1 MPPVERLKFRFKKNY
16 DAVPDVIAAAPGR
29 VEFIGNHTDY
39 NNGPVIGAAI
49 DRHVFV
55 ALRRT
60 EEAVFRF
67 SSGDSS
73 VASVE
78 DPSQKHKGEASWIN
92 YPLGVYDSLIRRGL
106 KPSGGFELAVD
117 SDVPMGAGLSSSAA
131 LELAVC
137 QALCT
142 AYGLGLSRE
151 EMALASREAENEF
164 VGMPCGILDQGV
176 SAMGKSGSLV
186 YIDCR
191 KMLFSTIPL
200 GENYSIWIF
209 NTHKKHSLVE
219 SMYSERHKE
228 CSQAVDGLNGAG
240 MGIQCLADISLAD
253 FQSAKSRLLGTLSNR
268 AEHIVSEIE
277 RVNRV
282 KHLLEGGRVSEA
294 GQLLF
299 ESHAS
304 SKDLFEN
311 SVEELD
317 YLVGILKSLP
327 NVIGARL
334 TGGGFGGAVMAL
346 TEDAFSPNYA
356 ESVASAYRGRF
367 GQSPEVIQCRLS
379 DGVRI
384 MESIEATD
392 TIEPALG

>member
-142 AYGLGLSRE
+142 VYGLGLSRE

-367 GQSPEVIQCRLS
+367 GQSPEVIPCRLS

>member
-1 MPPVERLKFRFKKNY
+1 MPLVERLKFRFTKNY
-16 DAVPDVIAAAPGR
+16 DAVPDVIAASPGR

-49 DRHVFV
+49 DRYVFV
-55 ALRRT
+55 ALRRI
-60 EEAVFRF
+60 EESVFRF

-73 VASVE
+73 YVAVE
-78 DPSQKHKGEASWIN
+78 DPTQKLKGKRSWIN

-142 AYGLGLSRE
+142 VYGLGLSRE

-176 SAMGKSGSLV
+176 SAMGTSGSLV

-191 KMLFSTIPL
+191 DMLFSTIPL
-200 GENYSIWIF
+200 GKNYSIWIF

-219 SMYSERHKE
+219 SMYSERHNE
-228 CSQAVDGLNGAG
+228 CFQAVEGLNGVG
-240 MGIQCLADISLAD
+240 LRIQYLADISPAN

-304 SKDLFEN
+304 SRDLFEN

-317 YLVGILKSLP
+317 YLVEILKSLP

-346 TEDAFSPNYA
+346 TEDAFSPDYA

-367 GQSPEVIQCRLS
+367 GQPPEVIQCRLS
-379 DGVRI
+379 DGVRVVERI
-384 MESIEATD
+384 ESTD

>member
-1 MPPVERLKFRFKKNY
+1 MPLVERLKFRFTKNY

-49 DRHVFV
+49 DRYVFV
-55 ALRRT
+55 ALRRI
-60 EEAVFRF
+60 EESVFRL
-67 SSGDSS
+67 SSGNSS
-73 VASVE
+73 YVAVE
-78 DPSQKHKGEASWIN
+78 DPTQKLKGKGSWIN

-142 AYGLGLSRE
+142 VYGLGLSRE

-191 KMLFSTIPL
+191 DMLFSTIPL

-228 CSQAVDGLNGAG
+228 CSQAVDGLNGVG
-240 MGIQCLADISLAD
+240 LRIQYLADISPAN

-304 SKDLFEN
+304 SRDLFEN

-317 YLVGILKSLP
+317 YLVEILKSLP

-346 TEDAFSPNYA
+346 TEDAFSPDYA

-367 GQSPEVIQCRLS
+367 GQPPEVIQCRLS

-384 MESIEATD
+384 VERIDSTD

>member
-1 MPPVERLKFRFKKNY
+1 
-16 DAVPDVIAAAPGR
+16 
-29 VEFIGNHTDY
+29 
-39 NNGPVIGAAI
+39 
-49 DRHVFV
+49 
-55 ALRRT
+55 
-60 EEAVFRF
+60 
-67 SSGDSS
+67 
-73 VASVE
+73 
-78 DPSQKHKGEASWIN
+78 
-92 YPLGVYDSLIRRGL
+92 
-106 KPSGGFELAVD
+106 
-117 SDVPMGAGLSSSAA
+117 
-131 LELAVC
+131 
-137 QALCT
+137 
-142 AYGLGLSRE
+142 
-151 EMALASREAENEF
+151 
-164 VGMPCGILDQGV
+164 
-176 SAMGKSGSLV
+176 
-186 YIDCR
+186 
-191 KMLFSTIPL
+191 MLFSTIPL

-384 MESIEATD
+384 MESMEATD

>member
-1 MPPVERLKFRFKKNY
+1 MALVDRLKFLFEKNY
-16 DAVPDVIAAAPGR
+16 NAVPDVVAAAPGR

-49 DRHVFV
+49 DRHVYV
-55 ALRRT
+55 ALRRV
-60 EEAVFRF
+60 EESVFRF
-67 SSGDSS
+67 SSGDSPF
-73 VASVE
+73 VLIK
-78 DPSQKHKGEASWIN
+78 DPSLKLSGEESWIN

-106 KPSGGFELAVD
+106 KPSGGFELSVE
-117 SDVPMGAGLSSSAA
+117 SDVPAGAGLSSSAA
-131 LELAVC
+131 LELAVS
-137 QALCT
+137 QALCHV
-142 AYGLGLSRE
+142 YQLPLSPE
-151 EMALASREAENEF
+151 EMAIASREAENEF

-191 KMLFSTIPL
+191 DVLFSTIPL

-219 SMYSERHKE
+219 SMYSERHSE
-228 CSQAVDGLNGAG
+228 CSQAVDGFRKAG
-240 MGIQCLADISLAD
+240 LEIECLADVTLAD
-253 FQSAKSRLLGTLSNR
+253 FERNKNSLEKTLSDR
-268 AEHIVSEIE
+268 AEHIVSEID

-282 KHLLEGGRVSEA
+282 RDLLEDRKINEA

-327 NVIGARL
+327 DVIGARL

-346 TEDAFSPNYA
+346 TGDAFSPKYA
-356 ESVASAYRGRF
+356 ESVASAYRGKF

-379 DGVRI
+379 DGTRI
-384 MESIEATD
+384 IESIETTD
-392 TIEPALG
+392 TIESALG

>member
-1 MPPVERLKFRFKKNY
+1 MKNY

-49 DRHVFV
+49 DRYVFV
-55 ALRRT
+55 ALRRI
-60 EEAVFRF
+60 EESVFRF

-73 VASVE
+73 YVAVE
-78 DPSQKHKGEASWIN
+78 DPTQKLKGKRSWIN

-137 QALCT
+137 QALC
-142 AYGLGLSRE
+142 AVYGLGLSRE

-176 SAMGKSGSLV
+176 SATGTSGSLV

-191 KMLFSTIPL
+191 DMLFSTIPL
-200 GENYSIWIF
+200 GKNYSIWIF

-219 SMYSERHKE
+219 SMYSERHNE
-228 CSQAVDGLNGAG
+228 CFQAVDGLNGVG
-240 MGIQCLADISLAD
+240 LRIQYLADISPAN

-294 GQLLF
+294 GQLMF

-304 SKDLFEN
+304 SRDLFEN

-317 YLVGILKSLP
+317 YLVEILKSLP

-346 TEDAFSPNYA
+346 TEDAFSPDYA

-367 GQSPEVIQCRLS
+367 GQPPEVIQCRLS
-379 DGVRI
+379 DGVRVVERI
-384 MESIEATD
+384 ESTD

>member
-1 MPPVERLKFRFKKNY
+1 MPLVERLKFRFTKNY

-49 DRHVFV
+49 DRYVFV
-55 ALRRT
+55 ALRRI
-60 EEAVFRF
+60 EESVFRF
-67 SSGDSS
+67 SSGNSS
-73 VASVE
+73 YVAVE
-78 DPSQKHKGEASWIN
+78 DPTQKLKGKGSWIN

-142 AYGLGLSRE
+142 VYGLGLSRE

-176 SAMGKSGSLV
+176 SAMGTSGSLV

-191 KMLFSTIPL
+191 DMLFSTIPL

-228 CSQAVDGLNGAG
+228 CSQAVDGLNGVG
-240 MGIQCLADISLAD
+240 LRIQYLADISPAN

-304 SKDLFEN
+304 SRDLFEN

-317 YLVGILKSLP
+317 YLVEILKSLP

-346 TEDAFSPNYA
+346 TEDAFSPDYA

-367 GQSPEVIQCRLS
+367 GQPPEVIQCRLS

-384 MESIEATD
+384 VERIDSTD

>member
-1 MPPVERLKFRFKKNY
+1 MPLVERLKFRFTKNY

-49 DRHVFV
+49 DRYVFV
-55 ALRRT
+55 ALRRI
-60 EEAVFRF
+60 EESVFRF
-67 SSGDSS
+67 SSGNSS
-73 VASVE
+73 YVAVE
-78 DPSQKHKGEASWIN
+78 DPTQKLKGKGSWIN

-142 AYGLGLSRE
+142 VYGLGLSRE

-191 KMLFSTIPL
+191 DMLFSTIPL
-200 GENYSIWIF
+200 GKNYSIWIF
-209 NTHKKHSLVE
+209 NTHKKHSLVG

-228 CSQAVDGLNGAG
+228 CSQAVDGLNGVG
-240 MGIQCLADISLAD
+240 LRIQYLADISPAN

-304 SKDLFEN
+304 SRDLFEN

-317 YLVGILKSLP
+317 YLVEILKSLP

-346 TEDAFSPNYA
+346 TEDAFSPDYA
-356 ESVASAYRGRF
+356 EAVASAYRGRF
-367 GQSPEVIQCRLS
+367 GQPPEVIQCRLS

-384 MESIEATD
+384 VERIDYTD

>member
-1 MPPVERLKFRFKKNY
+1 MPLVEGLKFRFTKNY

-49 DRHVFV
+49 DRYVFV
-55 ALRRT
+55 ALRRI
-60 EEAVFRF
+60 EESVFRL
-67 SSGDSS
+67 SSGNSS
-73 VASVE
+73 YVAVE
-78 DPSQKHKGEASWIN
+78 DPTQKLKGKGSWIN

-106 KPSGGFELAVD
+106 KPSGGFELAVV

-142 AYGLGLSRE
+142 VYGLGLSRE

-191 KMLFSTIPL
+191 DMLFSTIPL
-200 GENYSIWIF
+200 GKNYSIWIF

-228 CSQAVDGLNGAG
+228 CSQAVDGLNGVG
-240 MGIQCLADISLAD
+240 LGIQCLADISPAN
-253 FQSAKSRLLGTLSNR
+253 FQSAKSCLLGTLSNR

-317 YLVGILKSLP
+317 YLVDILKSLP

-346 TEDAFSPNYA
+346 TEDAFSPDYA

-367 GQSPEVIQCRLS
+367 GQPPEVIQCRLS

-384 MESIEATD
+384 VERIEATD

>member
-142 AYGLGLSRE
+142 VYGLGLSRE

-384 MESIEATD
+384 MESMEATD

>member
-1 MPPVERLKFRFKKNY
+1 MPLVERLKFRFTKNY
-16 DAVPDVIAAAPGR
+16 DAAPDVIAAAPGR

-49 DRHVFV
+49 DRYVFV
-55 ALRRT
+55 ALRRI
-60 EEAVFRF
+60 EESVFRF
-67 SSGDSS
+67 SSGNSS
-73 VASVE
+73 YVAVE
-78 DPSQKHKGEASWIN
+78 DPTQKLKGKGSWIN

-137 QALCT
+137 QALC
-142 AYGLGLSRE
+142 AVYGLGLSRE

-176 SAMGKSGSLV
+176 SATGTSGSLV

-191 KMLFSTIPL
+191 DMLFSTIPL
-200 GENYSIWIF
+200 GKNYSIWIF

-219 SMYSERHKE
+219 SMYSERHNE
-228 CSQAVDGLNGAG
+228 CFQAVDGLNGVG
-240 MGIQCLADISLAD
+240 LRIQYLADISPAN

-282 KHLLEGGRVSEA
+282 KHLVEGGRVSEA
-294 GQLLF
+294 GQLMF

-304 SKDLFEN
+304 SRDLFEN

-317 YLVGILKSLP
+317 YLVEILKSLP

-346 TEDAFSPNYA
+346 TEDAFSPDYA

-367 GQSPEVIQCRLS
+367 GQPPEVIQCRLS
-379 DGVRI
+379 DGVRVVERI
-384 MESIEATD
+384 ESTD

>member
-1 MPPVERLKFRFKKNY
+1 MPLVEKLKFRFKKNY

-49 DRHVFV
+49 DRYVFV
-55 ALRRT
+55 ALRRV
-60 EEAVFRF
+60 EESVFRF

-73 VASVE
+73 FVSVA
-78 DPSQKHKGEASWIN
+78 DPSQKIKGEASWIN
-92 YPLGVYDSLIRRGL
+92 YPLGVYNSLIRRGL
-106 KPSGGFELAVD
+106 TPSGGFELAVD
-117 SDVPMGAGLSSSAA
+117 SNVPMGAGLSSSAA

-142 AYGLGLSRE
+142 VYRLGLSRE

-191 KMLFSTIPL
+191 DMLFSSIPL

-228 CSQAVDGLNGAG
+228 CSQAVEGLNGAG
-240 MGIQCLADISLAD
+240 MGIQCLADISPAD

-282 KHLLEGGRVSEA
+282 KHLLEGGSVSEA

-317 YLVGILKSLP
+317 YLVSILKSLP

-346 TEDAFSPNYA
+346 TEDAFSPSYA

-384 MESIEATD
+384 VERMEVTD

>member
-384 MESIEATD
+384 MESMEATD

>member
-1 MPPVERLKFRFKKNY
+1 MPLVERLKFRFTKNY

-49 DRHVFV
+49 DRYVFV
-55 ALRRT
+55 ALRRI
-60 EEAVFRF
+60 EESVFRF
-67 SSGDSS
+67 SSGNSS
-73 VASVE
+73 YVAVE
-78 DPSQKHKGEASWIN
+78 DPTQKLKGKGSWIN

-142 AYGLGLSRE
+142 VYGLGLSRE

-191 KMLFSTIPL
+191 DMLFSTIPL

-228 CSQAVDGLNGAG
+228 CSQAVDGLNGLG
-240 MGIQCLADISLAD
+240 LRIQYLADISPAN

-317 YLVGILKSLP
+317 YLVEILKSLP

-334 TGGGFGGAVMAL
+334 SGGGFGGAVMAL
-346 TEDAFSPNYA
+346 TEDAFSPDYA

-367 GQSPEVIQCRLS
+367 GQPPEVIQCRLS

-384 MESIEATD
+384 VERIEATD

>member
-1 MPPVERLKFRFKKNY
+1 MPLVERLKFRFTKNY

-49 DRHVFV
+49 DRYVFV
-55 ALRRT
+55 ALRRI
-60 EEAVFRF
+60 EESVFRF

-73 VASVE
+73 YVAVE
-78 DPSQKHKGEASWIN
+78 DPTQKLKGKGSWIN

-142 AYGLGLSRE
+142 VYGLGLSRE

-176 SAMGKSGSLV
+176 SAMGTSGSLV

-191 KMLFSTIPL
+191 DMLFSTIPL
-200 GENYSIWIF
+200 GKNYSIWIF

-219 SMYSERHKE
+219 SMYSERHNE
-228 CSQAVDGLNGAG
+228 CFQAVEGLNGVG
-240 MGIQCLADISLAD
+240 LRIQYLADISPAD

-304 SKDLFEN
+304 SRDLFEN

-317 YLVGILKSLP
+317 YLVEILKSLP

-346 TEDAFSPNYA
+346 TEDAFSPDYA

-367 GQSPEVIQCRLS
+367 GQPPEVIQCRLS
-379 DGVRI
+379 DGVRVVERI
-384 MESIEATD
+384 ESTD

>member
-1 MPPVERLKFRFKKNY
+1 MPFVERLKFRFTKNY

-49 DRHVFV
+49 DRYVFV
-55 ALRRT
+55 ALRRI
-60 EEAVFRF
+60 EESVFRF

-73 VASVE
+73 YVAVE
-78 DPSQKHKGEASWIN
+78 DPTQKLKGKRSWIN

-142 AYGLGLSRE
+142 VYGLGLSRE

-176 SAMGKSGSLV
+176 SAMGTSGSLV

-191 KMLFSTIPL
+191 DMLFSTIPL
-200 GENYSIWIF
+200 GKNYSIWIF

-219 SMYSERHKE
+219 SMYSERHNE
-228 CSQAVDGLNGAG
+228 CFQAVEGLNGVG
-240 MGIQCLADISLAD
+240 LRIQYLADISPAD

-304 SKDLFEN
+304 SRDLFEN

-317 YLVGILKSLP
+317 YLVEILKSLP

-346 TEDAFSPNYA
+346 TEDAFSPDYA

-367 GQSPEVIQCRLS
+367 GQPPEVIQCRLS
-379 DGVRI
+379 DGVRVVERI
-384 MESIEATD
+384 ESTD

>member
-1 MPPVERLKFRFKKNY
+1 MPLVERLKFRFTKNY

-49 DRHVFV
+49 DRYVFV
-55 ALRRT
+55 ALRRI
-60 EEAVFRF
+60 EESVFRF

-73 VASVE
+73 YVAVE
-78 DPSQKHKGEASWIN
+78 DPTQKLKGKRSWIN

-106 KPSGGFELAVD
+106 KPSGGFELVVD

-142 AYGLGLSRE
+142 VYGLGLSRE

-176 SAMGKSGSLV
+176 SAMGTSGSLV

-191 KMLFSTIPL
+191 DMRFSTIPL
-200 GENYSIWIF
+200 GKNYSIWIF

-219 SMYSERHKE
+219 SMYSERHNE
-228 CSQAVDGLNGAG
+228 CFQAVDGLNGVG
-240 MGIQCLADISLAD
+240 LRIQYLADISPAD

-304 SKDLFEN
+304 SRDLFEN

-317 YLVGILKSLP
+317 YLVEILKSLP

-346 TEDAFSPNYA
+346 TEDAFSPDYA

-367 GQSPEVIQCRLS
+367 GQPPEVIQCRLS
-379 DGVRI
+379 DGVRVVERI
-384 MESIEATD
+384 ESTD

>member
-1 MPPVERLKFRFKKNY
+1 
-16 DAVPDVIAAAPGR
+16 
-29 VEFIGNHTDY
+29 
-39 NNGPVIGAAI
+39 
-49 DRHVFV
+49 
-55 ALRRT
+55 
-60 EEAVFRF
+60 
-67 SSGDSS
+67 
-73 VASVE
+73 
-78 DPSQKHKGEASWIN
+78 
-92 YPLGVYDSLIRRGL
+92 
-106 KPSGGFELAVD
+106 
-117 SDVPMGAGLSSSAA
+117 
-131 LELAVC
+131 
-137 QALCT
+137 
-142 AYGLGLSRE
+142 
-151 EMALASREAENEF
+151 MALASREAENEF

>member
-1 MPPVERLKFRFKKNY
+1 MPLVERLKFRFTKNY

-49 DRHVFV
+49 DRYVFV
-55 ALRRT
+55 ALRRI
-60 EEAVFRF
+60 EESVFRF

-73 VASVE
+73 YVAVE
-78 DPSQKHKGEASWIN
+78 DPTQKLKGKGSWIN

-142 AYGLGLSRE
+142 VYGLGLSRE

-176 SAMGKSGSLV
+176 SAMGTSGSLV

-191 KMLFSTIPL
+191 DMLFSTIPL
-200 GENYSIWIF
+200 GKNYSIWIF

-219 SMYSERHKE
+219 SMYSERHNE
-228 CSQAVDGLNGAG
+228 CFQAVEGLNGVG
-240 MGIQCLADISLAD
+240 LRIQYLADISPAD

-304 SKDLFEN
+304 SRDLFEN

-317 YLVGILKSLP
+317 YLVEILKSLP

-346 TEDAFSPNYA
+346 TEDAFSPDYA

-367 GQSPEVIQCRLS
+367 GQPPEVIQCRLS

-384 MESIEATD
+384 VERIDSTD

>member
-1 MPPVERLKFRFKKNY
+1 MPLVERLKFRFTKNY
-16 DAVPDVIAAAPGR
+16 DADPDVIAAAPGR

-49 DRHVFV
+49 DRYVFV
-55 ALRRT
+55 ALRRI
-60 EEAVFRF
+60 EESVFRF

-73 VASVE
+73 YVAVE
-78 DPSQKHKGEASWIN
+78 DPTQKLKGKGSWIN

-142 AYGLGLSRE
+142 VYGLGLSRE

-191 KMLFSTIPL
+191 DMLFSTIPL

-228 CSQAVDGLNGAG
+228 CSQAVDGLNGVG
-240 MGIQCLADISLAD
+240 LGIQCLADISPAN

-317 YLVGILKSLP
+317 YLVDILKSLP

-346 TEDAFSPNYA
+346 TEDAFSPDYA

-367 GQSPEVIQCRLS
+367 GQPPEVIQCRLS

-384 MESIEATD
+384 VERIEATD

>member
-1 MPPVERLKFRFKKNY
+1 MPLVERLKFRFTKNY
-16 DAVPDVIAAAPGR
+16 DAVPDVIAASPGR

-49 DRHVFV
+49 DRYVFV
-55 ALRRT
+55 ALRRI
-60 EEAVFRF
+60 EESVFRF

-73 VASVE
+73 YVAVE
-78 DPSQKHKGEASWIN
+78 DPTQKLKGKRSWIN

-142 AYGLGLSRE
+142 VYGLGLSRE

-176 SAMGKSGSLV
+176 SAMGTSGSLV

-191 KMLFSTIPL
+191 DMLFSTIPL

-228 CSQAVDGLNGAG
+228 CSQAVDGLNGVG
-240 MGIQCLADISLAD
+240 LRIQYLADISPAN

-304 SKDLFEN
+304 SRDLFEN

-317 YLVGILKSLP
+317 YLVEILKSLP

-346 TEDAFSPNYA
+346 TEDAFSPDYA

-367 GQSPEVIQCRLS
+367 GQPPEVIQCRLS

-384 MESIEATD
+384 VERIDSTD

>member
-1 MPPVERLKFRFKKNY
+1 MPLVERLKFRFTKNY

-49 DRHVFV
+49 DRYVFV
-55 ALRRT
+55 ALRRI
-60 EEAVFRF
+60 EESVFRF

-73 VASVE
+73 YVAVE
-78 DPSQKHKGEASWIN
+78 DPTQKLKGKRSWIN

-142 AYGLGLSRE
+142 VYGLGLSRE

-176 SAMGKSGSLV
+176 SAMGTSGSLV

-191 KMLFSTIPL
+191 DMLFSTIPL
-200 GENYSIWIF
+200 GKNYSIWIF

-219 SMYSERHKE
+219 SMYSERHNE
-228 CSQAVDGLNGAG
+228 CFQAVEGLNGVG
-240 MGIQCLADISLAD
+240 LRIQYLADISPAD

-304 SKDLFEN
+304 SRDLFEN

-317 YLVGILKSLP
+317 YLVEILKSLP

-346 TEDAFSPNYA
+346 TEDAFSPDYA

-367 GQSPEVIQCRLS
+367 GQPPEVIQCRLS
-379 DGVRI
+379 DGVRVVERI
-384 MESIEATD
+384 ESTD

>member
-1 MPPVERLKFRFKKNY
+1 MPLVERLKFRFTKNY

-49 DRHVFV
+49 DRYVFV
-55 ALRRT
+55 ALRRI
-60 EEAVFRF
+60 EESVFRF

-73 VASVE
+73 YVAVE
-78 DPSQKHKGEASWIN
+78 DPTQKLKGKRSWIN

-142 AYGLGLSRE
+142 VYGLGLSRE

-176 SAMGKSGSLV
+176 SAMGTSGSLV

-191 KMLFSTIPL
+191 DMLFSTIPL

-228 CSQAVDGLNGAG
+228 CSQAVDGLNGVG
-240 MGIQCLADISLAD
+240 LRIQYLADISPAN

-304 SKDLFEN
+304 SRDLFEN

-317 YLVGILKSLP
+317 YLVEILKSLP

-346 TEDAFSPNYA
+346 TEDAFSPDYA

-367 GQSPEVIQCRLS
+367 GQPPEVIQCRLS
-379 DGVRI
+379 DGVRVVERI
-384 MESIEATD
+384 ESTD

>member
-1 MPPVERLKFRFKKNY
+1 MPLVERLKFRFTKNY

-49 DRHVFV
+49 DRYVFV
-55 ALRRT
+55 ALRRI
-60 EEAVFRF
+60 EESVFRF
-67 SSGDSS
+67 SSGNSS
-73 VASVE
+73 YVAVE
-78 DPSQKHKGEASWIN
+78 DPTQKLKGKGSWIN

-106 KPSGGFELAVD
+106 RPSGGFELTVD

-142 AYGLGLSRE
+142 VYGMALSRE

-176 SAMGKSGSLV
+176 SAMGTSGSLV

-191 KMLFSTIPL
+191 DMLFSTIPL

-209 NTHKKHSLVE
+209 NTHKKHSLVG

-228 CSQAVDGLNGAG
+228 CSQAVDGLNGVG
-240 MGIQCLADISLAD
+240 LRIQYLADISPAS
-253 FQSAKSRLLGTLSNR
+253 FQIAKSRLLGTLANR

-304 SKDLFEN
+304 SRDLFEN

-317 YLVGILKSLP
+317 YLVEILKSLP

-334 TGGGFGGAVMAL
+334 SGGGFGGAVMAL
-346 TEDAFSPNYA
+346 TEDAFSPDYA
-356 ESVASAYRGRF
+356 DSVASAYRGRF
-367 GQSPEVIQCRLS
+367 GQPPEVIQCRLS

-384 MESIEATD
+384 VERIDSTD

>member
-1 MPPVERLKFRFKKNY
+1 MPLVERLKVHFKNNF
-16 DAVPDVIAAAPGR
+16 DAIPDVIAAAPGR

-49 DRHVFV
+49 DRNVFV
-55 ALRRT
+55 ALRRI
-60 EEAVFRF
+60 EESVFRF
-67 SSGDSS
+67 SSGDSIS
-73 VASVE
+73 ISIE
-78 DPSQKHKGEASWIN
+78 DPTLKLSDEESWIN
-92 YPLGVYDSLIRRGL
+92 YPLGVYNSLIRRGL
-106 KPSGGFELAVD
+106 KPSGGFEMAVD
-117 SDVPMGAGLSSSAA
+117 SDVPAGAGLSSSAA

-137 QALCT
+137 QALCD
-142 AYGLGLSRE
+142 AYQLDLNRE
-151 EMALASREAENEF
+151 EMAQASREAENDF

-176 SAMGKSGSLV
+176 SAMGKSGYLV
-186 YIDCR
+186 YIECKDIE
-191 KMLFSTIPL
+191 FSAIPL

-228 CSQAVDGLNGAG
+228 CSQAVDALRGKGIE
-240 MGIQCLADISLAD
+240 IQCLADISPSD
-253 FQSAKSRLLGTLSNR
+253 FDSVKNQLEERLSSR
-268 AEHIVSEIE
+268 AEHIVSEID
-277 RVNRV
+277 RV
-282 KHLLEGGRVSEA
+282 KRVKSLLEDGNTLEA

-304 SKDLFEN
+304 SRDLFEN

-327 NVIGARL
+327 NVLGARL

-346 TEDAFSPNYA
+346 TEDAFSAKYA

-367 GQSPEVIQCRLS
+367 GRSPEVIQCRLS
-379 DGVRI
+379 DGVRVVER
-384 MESIEATD
+384 MEAKD
-392 TIEPALG
+392 TIESAPG

>member
-1 MPPVERLKFRFKKNY
+1 MPLVERLKFRFTKNY

-49 DRHVFV
+49 DRYVFV
-55 ALRRT
+55 ALRRI
-60 EEAVFRF
+60 EESVFRF

-73 VASVE
+73 YVAVE
-78 DPSQKHKGEASWIN
+78 DPTQKLKGKRSWIN

-142 AYGLGLSRE
+142 VYGLGLSRE

-176 SAMGKSGSLV
+176 SATGTSGSLV

-191 KMLFSTIPL
+191 DMLFSTIPL
-200 GENYSIWIF
+200 GKNYSIWIF

-219 SMYSERHKE
+219 SMYSERHNE
-228 CSQAVDGLNGAG
+228 CFQAVDGLNGVG
-240 MGIQCLADISLAD
+240 LRIQYLADISPAD
-253 FQSAKSRLLGTLSNR
+253 FQSAKTRLLGTLSNR

-304 SKDLFEN
+304 SRDLFEN

-317 YLVGILKSLP
+317 YLVEILKSLP

-346 TEDAFSPNYA
+346 TEDAFSPDYA

-367 GQSPEVIQCRLS
+367 GQPPEVIQCRLS
-379 DGVRI
+379 DGVRVVERI
-384 MESIEATD
+384 ESTD

>member
-1 MPPVERLKFRFKKNY
+1 MPLVERLKFRFTKNY

-49 DRHVFV
+49 DRYVFV
-55 ALRRT
+55 ALRRI
-60 EEAVFRF
+60 EESVFRF

-73 VASVE
+73 YVAVE
-78 DPSQKHKGEASWIN
+78 DPTQKLKGKRSWIN

-142 AYGLGLSRE
+142 VYGLGLSRE

-176 SAMGKSGSLV
+176 SAMGTSGSLV

-191 KMLFSTIPL
+191 DMLFSTIPL

-219 SMYSERHKE
+219 SMYSERHNE
-228 CSQAVDGLNGAG
+228 CFQAVEGLNGVG
-240 MGIQCLADISLAD
+240 LRIQYLADISPAD

-304 SKDLFEN
+304 SRDLFEN

-317 YLVGILKSLP
+317 YLVEILKSLP

-346 TEDAFSPNYA
+346 TEDAFSPDYA

-367 GQSPEVIQCRLS
+367 GQPPEVIQCRLS

-384 MESIEATD
+384 VERIDSTD

>member
-1 MPPVERLKFRFKKNY
+1 MKNY

-49 DRHVFV
+49 DRYVFV
-55 ALRRT
+55 ALRRI
-60 EEAVFRF
+60 EESVFRF
-67 SSGDSS
+67 SSGNSS
-73 VASVE
+73 YVAVE
-78 DPSQKHKGEASWIN
+78 DPTQKLKGKGSWIN

-137 QALCT
+137 QALC
-142 AYGLGLSRE
+142 AVYGLGLSRE

-176 SAMGKSGSLV
+176 SATGTSGSLV

-191 KMLFSTIPL
+191 DMLFSTIPL
-200 GENYSIWIF
+200 GKNYSIWIF

-219 SMYSERHKE
+219 SMYSERHNE
-228 CSQAVDGLNGAG
+228 CFQAVDGLNGVG
-240 MGIQCLADISLAD
+240 LRIQYLADISPAN

-294 GQLLF
+294 GQLMF

-304 SKDLFEN
+304 SRDLFEN

-317 YLVGILKSLP
+317 YLVEILKSLP

-346 TEDAFSPNYA
+346 TEDAFSPDYA

-367 GQSPEVIQCRLS
+367 GQPPEVIQCRLS
-379 DGVRI
+379 DGVRVVERI
-384 MESIEATD
+384 ESTD

>member
-1 MPPVERLKFRFKKNY
+1 MPLVERLKFRFTKNY

-49 DRHVFV
+49 DRYVFV
-55 ALRRT
+55 ALRRI
-60 EEAVFRF
+60 EESVFRF

-73 VASVE
+73 YVAVE
-78 DPSQKHKGEASWIN
+78 DPTQKLKGKRSWIN

-106 KPSGGFELAVD
+106 KPSGGFELVVD

-142 AYGLGLSRE
+142 VYGLGLSRE

-176 SAMGKSGSLV
+176 SAMGTSGSLV

-191 KMLFSTIPL
+191 DMLFSTIPL
-200 GENYSIWIF
+200 GKNYSIWIF

-219 SMYSERHKE
+219 SMYSERHNE
-228 CSQAVDGLNGAG
+228 CFQAVDGLNGVG
-240 MGIQCLADISLAD
+240 LRIQYLADISPAD

-304 SKDLFEN
+304 SRDLFEN

-317 YLVGILKSLP
+317 YLVEILKSLP

-346 TEDAFSPNYA
+346 TEDAFSPDYA

-367 GQSPEVIQCRLS
+367 GQPPEVIQCRLS
-379 DGVRI
+379 DGVRVVERI
-384 MESIEATD
+384 ESTD

>member
-1 MPPVERLKFRFKKNY
+1 MPLVERLKFRFTKNY

-49 DRHVFV
+49 DRYVFV
-55 ALRRT
+55 ALRRI
-60 EEAVFRF
+60 EESVFRF

-73 VASVE
+73 YVAVE
-78 DPSQKHKGEASWIN
+78 DPTQKLKGKRSWIN

-142 AYGLGLSRE
+142 VYGLGLSRE

-176 SAMGKSGSLV
+176 SAMGTSGSLV

-191 KMLFSTIPL
+191 DMLFSTIPL

-228 CSQAVDGLNGAG
+228 CSQAVDGLNGVG
-240 MGIQCLADISLAD
+240 LRIQYLADISPAD

-304 SKDLFEN
+304 SRDLFEN

-317 YLVGILKSLP
+317 YLVEILKSLP

-346 TEDAFSPNYA
+346 TEDAFSPDYA

-367 GQSPEVIQCRLS
+367 GQPPEVIQCRLS

-384 MESIEATD
+384 VERIDSTD

>member
-1 MPPVERLKFRFKKNY
+1 MERLKFRFKKNY

-142 AYGLGLSRE
+142 VYGLGLSRE

>member
-142 AYGLGLSRE
+142 VYGLGLSRE